1 MVHARLKRYSTL
13 ALTAAVLVSSSA
25 FSQSA
30 EEAAD
35 LPLNPEVSGEV
46 EFWHFWGSPVRR
58 TAIRRVVAICEEQLP
73 NINVTEVF
81 KPWGDIWTANIAAV
95 AAGSGMPDVIV
106 SDMNIL
112 PSEAADG
119 IYQSLGEFAA
129 ADGVDA
135 SLFWPFVWNR
145 ALYEG
150 EPYGIPFET
159 DVRVLYYNKT
169 AFEQAGLDPESPP
182 QTWAELETAADA
194 LDAGEGGDYERIGF
208 SPLEGNGPP
217 SIWVLNNGHQ
227 WLGEE
232 GLPVVNDPAVAE
244 TLTWIK
250 EWIDRYGGYENF
262 QRFTQ
267 GFSAPPNDSFMSG
280 GIVMKVDTA
289 GYSSI
294 LNFYQPRTEVDGEE
308 VPLEWAVAP
317 IPHNEGAESTSDSG
331 GFTLSIP
338 AGAENPEAA
347 WEFIKCAAGIP
358 AQTSWARD
366 TYAIP
371 TRPEAARAPEL
382 LADPNWEMFVNA
394 IESVPEDSSTFVP
407 EYPSWGAELAN
418 RYEQVWSGQMAPEAM
433 LEEAQSA
440 IDREIEAN
448 Q

>member
-1 MVHARLKRYSTL
+1 MADTRLKRYSTL

-25 FSQSA
+25 LAQSA

-35 LPLNPEVSGEV
+35 MPLNPEVSGEV

-106 SDMNIL
+106 SDMNQL

-119 IYQSLGEFAA
+119 IYQSLGEMAT
-129 ADGVDA
+129 ADGVDG
-135 SLFWPFVWNR
+135 SRFWSFVWNR

-150 EPYGIPFET
+150 EPYGLPFET

-169 AFEQAGLDPESPP
+169 AFEQAGLDPENPP
-182 QTWAELETAADA
+182 ETWAELETAADA
-194 LDAGEGGDYERIGF
+194 LDMGEGGNYERIGF

-217 SIWVLNNGHQ
+217 NIWVVNNGHQ

-232 GLPVVNDPAVAE
+232 GLPVVDDPAVAE
-244 TLTWIK
+244 AFTWIK
-250 EWIDRYGGYENF
+250 EWIDRYGGYQNF

-267 GFSAPPNDSFMSG
+267 GFSAPPNDAFMSG
-280 GIVMKVDTA
+280 GIAMKVDTA

-294 LNFYQPRTEVDGEE
+294 LNFYQPSTEVGGEE
-308 VPLEWAVAP
+308 VPLEWGVAP

-338 AGAENPEAA
+338 TGAENPEAA
-347 WEFIKCAAGIP
+347 WEFIKCATSIP

-371 TRPEAARAPEL
+371 VRPEAARSPEL
-382 LADPNWEMFVNA
+382 MADPNWEMFVNA
-394 IESVPEDSSTFVP
+394 IESVPEDSSTFIP
-407 EYPSWGAELAN
+407 EYPGWGAELAN
-418 RYEQVWSGQMAPEAM
+418 RYEQVWGGDMAPEAM
-433 LEEAQSA
+433 LEEAQQA
-440 IDREIEAN
+440 IDQEIERN